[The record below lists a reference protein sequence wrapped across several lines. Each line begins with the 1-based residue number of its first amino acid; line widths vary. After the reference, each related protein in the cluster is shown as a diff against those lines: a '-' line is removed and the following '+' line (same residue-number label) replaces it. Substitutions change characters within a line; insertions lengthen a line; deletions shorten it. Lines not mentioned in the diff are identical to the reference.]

1 MENSE
6 LIRLILLFGSVAGAI
21 AGVAALI
28 ASAVRAVKRVI
39 RWFTDLRESVDMLVK
54 HDRKQYLSILRLTV
68 MSEHIPLSERIA
80 AGKAYAEAGGNGD
93 VKRYYESRLKPYDTI
108 ERKEN
113 GHEQPYV

>member
-39 RWFTDLRESVDMLVK
+39 RWFTDLNRE
-54 HDRKQYLSILRLTV
+54 QYLSILRLTV